1 MNNKEWKRWIFWFT
15 FAVSA
20 IIVYKTI
27 DSVSTIFYAISGFL
41 NLLMPFFL
49 AILLAYILYMPEKK
63 IEDKLNNSKFK
74 LFKNHKRGI
83 STFIIYLALILIIF
97 ILFNFLIPT
106 VLNSIKDLIK
116 NLPEYYNSRIE
127 YFSNINDDSMLA
139 KLNIKKYANNLK
151 QTNIADN
158 IMNELIKYIN
168 IDNMSSYIKGII
180 SATTIIFDIFVTII
194 VSVYILL
201 ERTDIKSFLKNLSKA
216 VFDEKTNNR
225 ISKYYKRTNSIF
237 FTYITSQI
245 IDAFIVGMIS
255 TIALSLLKVKYA
267 VLLGFIIGLFNIIP
281 YFGAIIGII
290 ISIIIT
296 IITGGIFQALWMAL
310 IIIVLQQIDANII
323 NPKILGSNLNLSPI
337 LIIFG
342 VTIGGTYFGPLGMFL
357 AVPIIAFIKLIL
369 EDFIETKNSVEDMEK
384 ENTNN
389 L

>member
-158 IMNELIKYIN
+158 IMSELIKYIN

>member
-49 AILLAYILYMPEKK
+49 AVLLAYILYMPEKK
-63 IEDKLNNSKFK
+63 IEDKLNNSKFN

-369 EDFIETKNSVEDMEK
+369 EDFIETRNSIEDIEK

>member
-49 AILLAYILYMPEKK
+49 AVLLAYILYMPEKK
-63 IEDKLNNSKFK
+63 IEDKLNNSKFN

-83 STFIIYLALILIIF
+83 STFIIYLALILIVF

-369 EDFIETKNSVEDMEK
+369 EDFIETRNSIEDIEK

>member
-1 MNNKEWKRWIFWFT
+1 MNNKEWKKWIFWFT
-15 FAVSA
+15 FAVAS

-27 DSVSTIFYAISGFL
+27 DSVSTIYNAIAGFL
-41 NLLMPFFL
+41 NLLTPFFF
-49 AILLAYILYMPEKK
+49 AILLAYILYMPQKK
-63 IEDKLNNSKFK
+63 MEDKFDKSKIK
-74 LFKNHKRGI
+74 LFKKHKRGI
-83 STFIIYLALILIIF
+83 STLIIYLILVLIIF

-106 VLNSIKDLIK
+106 VINSVKDLFK
-116 NLPEYYNSRIE
+116 NLPDYYNNRIE
-127 YFSNINDDSMLA
+127 YFSNIDDDSVLA
-139 KLNIKKYANNLK
+139 RLNIKKYANDLK
-151 QTNIADN
+151 QTNVAEN
-158 IMNELIKYIN
+158 IMDELVKYIN

-180 SATTIIFDIFVTII
+180 SATTVIFDIFVTII

-216 VFDEKTNNR
+216 VFDEKTNYR
-225 ISKYYKRTNSIF
+225 ISKYYRRTNSIF

-245 IDAFIVGMIS
+245 IDAFIVGIIT
-255 TIALSLLKVKYA
+255 TIAMIILKVKYA

-296 IITGGIFQALWMAL
+296 IITGGVFQALWMAV
-310 IIIVLQQIDANII
+310 IIIILQQIDANII

-369 EDFIETKNSVEDMEK
+369 EDFVETQNKQ
-384 ENTNN
+384 ENE
-389 L
+389 

>member
-323 NPKILGSNLNLSPI
+323 NPKILGTNLNLSPI

>member
-63 IEDKLNNSKFK
+63 IEDKLNNSKFN

-158 IMNELIKYIN
+158 IMSELIKYIN

-369 EDFIETKNSVEDMEK
+369 EDFIETRNSVEDMEK